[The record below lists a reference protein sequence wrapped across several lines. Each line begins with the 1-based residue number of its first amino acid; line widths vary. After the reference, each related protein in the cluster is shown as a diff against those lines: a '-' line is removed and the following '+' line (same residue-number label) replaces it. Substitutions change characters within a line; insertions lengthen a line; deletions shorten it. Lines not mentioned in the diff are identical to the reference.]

1 MQVAVAVCPLA
12 LWKEKYLCNT
22 LQAQCCKLTQHR
34 KSSMHIVALTGRS
47 VNYVKKCVT
56 LFKLF
61 FFFQY
66 VNTMLFFPINIIVKQ
81 RLVITKQSS
90 VCNCME

>member
-12 LWKEKYLCNT
+12 LWKEKYLCNA

-61 FFFQY
+61 FFFSIREH
-66 VNTMLFFPINIIVKQ
+66 N
-81 RLVITKQSS
+81 VILSNKH
-90 VCNCME
+90 NCKTAFSNYKTALSM